1 MEDSTES
8 FSLEEVTVSQNQMI
22 QNSNNCEN
30 VQCKVD
36 QCKDSLFE
44 HSQLPV
50 LNVIWYPSKTPRD
63 TFKRKISHVLMFC
76 KRVLMTI
83 ILLLLKIGIPTW
95 YIFMIVQLPAAFNEM
110 SQAPMGELNQVQTTA
125 SEMMYELVY
134 DKGRAV
140 IIVWNV
146 IVISL
151 RVAIQALMV
160 FTVEKDVLRS
170 GFWCAIFS
178 VIGTRKDKFL
188 AYTSFALHLI
198 TSFNFLWT
206 THYYCTNS
214 IYDTVE
220 AVENFN
226 EIFETSG
233 LLMNIKRKRVLNFSN
248 IVFLLGQIPVL
259 SLMSNVDDFIR
270 EHMKVGIDID
280 DGDLVYKKG
289 VTERA
294 RFFTRLLHHIV
305 FGLMLVISVPLIVS
319 IAKIMYCLFM
329 TACCAMV
336 AACCD
341 YFLKNFGFQ
350 SE

>member
-1 MEDSTES
+1 MKSISTEAIC
-8 FSLEEVTVSQNQMI
+8 LDTVSCGETEINQNH
-22 QNSNNCEN
+22 SHDN
-30 VQCKVD
+30 VQCKID

-50 LNVIWYPSKTPRD
+50 LNVIWYPSKKPND
-63 TFKRKISHVLMFC
+63 TVKRKATHILMFG

-83 ILLLLKIGIPTW
+83 ILVLLKIGIPTW

-110 SQAPMGELNQVQTTA
+110 SQAPMGELNMKQTTA
-125 SEMMYELVY
+125 SEMMFELVY
-134 DKGRAV
+134 DKGRALIV
-140 IIVWNV
+140 VWNI

-160 FTVEKDVLRS
+160 FTVEKDVLRC
-170 GFWCAIFS
+170 GFWCSVFS
-178 VIGTRKDKFL
+178 VIGSRKQKFL
-188 AYTSFALHLI
+188 AYSSFILHLI

-214 IYDTVE
+214 IYDTVDQP
-220 AVENFN
+220 ENVNDIFN
-226 EIFETSG
+226 TTG
-233 LLMNIKRKRVLNFSN
+233 LLLNIKRKRVLNFSN

-280 DGDLVYKKG
+280 DEDLVYKKG

-294 RFFTRLLHHIV
+294 RFFTRLLHHVV
-305 FGLMLVISVPLIVS
+305 FICMVIISVPLIVS
-319 IAKIMYCLFM
+319 IVRIMYCLFM
-329 TACCAMV
+329 TSCCKAV
-336 AACCD
+336 SVCCN
-341 YFLKNFGFQ
+341 YFLKNFGFHTN
-350 SE
+350 